1 MYNVAVRITND
12 DMEAEDVLQDSFVSA
27 FKNLKSYHG
36 TASFGS
42 WLKRIVVNNAI
53 NLVKKRRIDYESVD
67 DYSEF
72 DELAEEG
79 LSDDSAYDL
88 MRVKQAIELLPEGY
102 KMVLTLYLIEGYD
115 HKEIGEILEI
125 TESTS
130 KSQFNRSKKKLRE
143 ILKEQLQDAG

>member
-12 DMEAEDVLQDSFVSA
+12 EMEAEDVLQDSFVSV
-27 FKNLKSYHG
+27 FRNLDSYKG

-53 NLVKKRRIDYESVD
+53 NLVKKRKIDFESVD
-67 DYSEF
+67 DYGEF
-72 DELAEEG
+72 DDRFETDQVIENR
-79 LSDDSAYDL
+79 YDL
-88 MRVKQAIELLPEGY
+88 TSVKRGIEQLPEGY

-115 HKEIGEILEI
+115 HKEIGEILSI

-130 KSQFNRSKKKLRE
+130 KSQFNR
-143 ILKEQLQDAG
+143 